1 MNLAA
6 RIVTVL
12 NSEQARMTTS
22 YLAVVTSMGASHRTC
37 RRYVLK
43 ALDELMEMKVVAADK
58 YKTGYAYRMASVPSN
73 AEVREIKFGRP
84 RKTTVTNSHCNQPK
98 NV

>member
-1 MNLAA
+1 MNLAV
-6 RIVTVL
+6 RIVAVL

-43 ALDELMEMKVVAADK
+43 ALDELMTMRVVAADN
-58 YKTGYAYRMASVPSN
+58 YKTGYVYRMANVPKT